1 MILECSEGKIQEVLG
16 ESLGDSQS
24 YVCAG
29 QAYRENTVP
38 EFSVAAFTYLF

>member
-24 YVCAG
+24 YVCA
-29 QAYRENTVP
+29 VP